1 MSTERTDIQSSWH
14 SVDKNEYVTSVE
26 SEPTE
31 SKRNL
36 SSEGDS
42 VGKAV
47 PVEMFPPAREDV
59 QPVNYILP
67 QGGSTI
73 TDASNSTPSTL
84 AQCMTTMSYST
95 DTATPSYI
103 YNTAISFPLNPN
115 ATQTDI
121 TVLGSTGD
129 AEGFLSDQCHC
140 RPLDANT
147 AFKCIKLDIKVPT
160 MTPQTLPPQVILSLP
175 PCVSLSDPESKGSKD
190 TMPLENLTT
199 VTQICQNTDNID
211 EESSPADAASQTP
224 SSLAESQISYIIQR
238 PGRLETKDWKQK
250 TGNKRL
256 ETKDWKQKTGNKRLE
271 PKDWK
276 QKTGTKRLE
285 TKAPT
290 EIEKACETLNENSVQ
305 NLPEEAAFYEPVTKI
320 QEIPSMTETNIYRI
334 INKYDDIQTDQEYKT
349 QEVTPMLPAEII
361 TEESPRMRESKVFK
375 VEKQVHTY
383 VEVPLKIE
391 ELLGEYWKENTA
403 SSLLDEPSSERPCS
417 LTKVYKDVKYE
428 LEIPAVVIGH
438 CQTTEDCEEKCSSIE
453 ATGHGLVA
461 KRETKTTEDISP
473 YNNVPTSFELK
484 SKTNKILTE
493 TSADVVDVTLNIR
506 KGQTPERASTKNK
519 DIRSMEHD
527 SATREK
533 SLAAMKR
540 LEMLVHSEN
549 GQDIA
554 GKKNLHD
561 RTNSKTKS
569 NTQQSCS
576 VSVTGDDSERNLHE
590 STEHHMG
597 KGHFPLGKKI
607 PAIKR
612 LDILIYDT

>member
-14 SVDKNEYVTSVE
+14 SVDKNEYVTSIE

-42 VGKAV
+42 VGQAV
-47 PVEMFPPAREDV
+47 PVEMFPPAREDF

-67 QGGSTI
+67 QGGSTV

-84 AQCMTTMSYST
+84 AQCMTTMSDST

-103 YNTAISFPLNPN
+103 YNTAMSFPLNPN
-115 ATQTDI
+115 ATPADI
-121 TVLGSTGD
+121 TVCIPDSLGSTSD

-160 MTPQTLPPQVILSLP
+160 TTPQTLPPQVILSLP

-224 SSLAESQISYIIQR
+224 SSLAESQISYIIQI
-238 PGRLETKDWKQK
+238 PG
-250 TGNKRL
+250 
-256 ETKDWKQKTGNKRLE
+256 
-271 PKDWK
+271 
-276 QKTGTKRLE
+276 RLE

-305 NLPEEAAFYEPVTKI
+305 NLPEEAAFYEPVTRI
-320 QEIPSMTETNIYRI
+320 QEIQPMTETNIYRI

-349 QEVTPMLPAEII
+349 QEVAPMLPAEII

-438 CQTTEDCEEKCSSIE
+438 CLTTEDCEEKCSSIE

-533 SLAAMKR
+533 SMAAMKR
-540 LEMLVHSEN
+540 LEMLVHGEN

-554 GKKNLHD
+554 GKKNLHN

-590 STEHHMG
+590 STEHHIG
-597 KGHFPLGKKI
+597 KGHFPLVKKI

>member
-1 MSTERTDIQSSWH
+1 M
-14 SVDKNEYVTSVE
+14 TSVE

-42 VGKAV
+42 VGQAV

-103 YNTAISFPLNPN
+103 YNTAIRFPLNPN

-224 SSLAESQISYIIQR
+224 SSLAESQISYIIQI
-238 PGRLETKDWKQK
+238 PG
-250 TGNKRL
+250 
-256 ETKDWKQKTGNKRLE
+256 
-271 PKDWK
+271 
-276 QKTGTKRLE
+276 RLE

-305 NLPEEAAFYEPVTKI
+305 NLPEEAAFYEPVTRI